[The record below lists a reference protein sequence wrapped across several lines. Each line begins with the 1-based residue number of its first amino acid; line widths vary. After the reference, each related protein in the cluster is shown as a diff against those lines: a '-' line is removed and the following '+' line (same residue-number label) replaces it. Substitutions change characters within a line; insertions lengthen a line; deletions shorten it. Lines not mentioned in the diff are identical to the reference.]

1 MATTTSLTTTYAG
14 KYAGEVIKPAF
25 LANESM
31 QYLTLKENIDYK
43 QVVKRLVDDV
53 SFAAATCDFTPT
65 GTVTVTERILT
76 LEKFQ
81 VQRELCKK
89 DFLTD
94 WVAGSAQNGELA
106 PEYAQAMIDSM
117 LGGIAQKNET
127 VLWSGANGTTGEYDG
142 FITLM
147 LADSTVIDVASP
159 EAVTTANVF
168 AKLQLL
174 IDAAPDRVKRATEK
188 PLIYMGQDVWE
199 KFIFANAAAGNG
211 WYTYAGGAV
220 PATFMGLYDIAVCPG
235 MPTNTMVLAQK
246 SNLWFGTNLLSDWNE
261 VALLDMKDKDLSDN
275 VRFSARFFAAVQYGF
290 GNEITLYNY
299 TA

>member
-25 LANESM
+25 LSNESM
-31 QYLTLKENIDYK
+31 QHLTFKENIDYK
-43 QVVKRLVDDV
+43 AVVKRLVDDI
-53 SFAAATCDFTPT
+53 SFAAGTCDFTPT
-65 GTVTVTERILT
+65 GTVTITERILT

-81 VQRELCKK
+81 VQRQLCKQ

-94 WVAGSAQNGELA
+94 WVAGDAQKGNLA
-106 PEYAQAMIDSM
+106 PEYVQAMIDSM

-127 VLWSGANGTTGEYDG
+127 VLWQGVNATTGEYDG
-142 FITLM
+142 FETLF
-147 LADSTVIDVASP
+147 LADATVIDVATP
-159 EAVTTANVF
+159 VAITTANVF
-168 AKLQLL
+168 AKLQEL

-220 PATFMGLYDIAVCPG
+220 PATFMGLYNIAVCPG
-235 MPTNTMVLAQK
+235 MSANTMVLAQK
-246 SNLWFGTNLLSDWNE
+246 SNLWFGTNLGSDWNE
-261 VALLDMKDKDLSDN
+261 IALLDMKDKDLSEN
-275 VRFSARFFAAVQYGF
+275 VRFSAKFFAGVQYGF
-290 GNEITLYNY
+290 GNEITMYK
-299 TA
+299 A